1 MPPLPPWRDRR
12 TLALVALLC
21 IGQVALWGLA
31 AGLMYKAPEID
42 SAEQFVWAYSL
53 QAGYWKHPPL
63 PSWIMRGLLQVFGPS
78 VALPFVATQA
88 CIVVALALTWRLGCE
103 VMAARRA
110 LIAMALTS
118 LVTYHNIGGDSFNHN
133 TVLLPFQAALVLA
146 FHLAARRGHWRWWAL
161 TGGFAGLA
169 MLVKYVALLPI
180 AALLLYALLDRRLH
194 TRRSALGLLLAAA
207 VALAVMAPHLQW
219 LIATDFLPFRYAREV
234 SQSLPGVVATVL
246 SLGGFAVIQLL
257 RLLPFFAALG
267 VTLWRP
273 SADASGIAPSGP
285 LLLPPMAASDRL
297 FVTVVGLA
305 PLAITMAIGL
315 FSETALQARWG
326 TNALLLT
333 GLCAMTWLARPDSA
347 AMLRRCLQFVIAAQ
361 VVLCLGQTLAKTVVA
376 EHLGRG
382 TRANF
387 PGALLAQQ
395 AQQAWRAHTDAP
407 LRLLVTDIWLAG
419 NIIAHRAQTMAVLID
434 GDAAKSPWVGTAD
447 VDGCGALV
455 LDGTKVDGAP
465 PNAAIEAL
473 LARADASGVW
483 TLPWVAGKSA
493 GKSAAEGAAR
503 GADLSAMPATVGVR
517 WGIVKPRAGR
527 RCALAAIPVATTPTT
542 ETPPPRTP

>member
-1 MPPLPPWRDRR
+1 MPPYPPWRDRR

-21 IGQVALWGLA
+21 IGQVLLWGLA

-53 QAGYWKHPPL
+53 QFGYWKHPPL
-63 PSWIMRGLLQVFGPS
+63 PSWLMHGLLQLFGPS
-78 VALPFVATQA
+78 VALPFIATQA
-88 CIVVALALTWRLGCE
+88 CIVAALALTWRLGCE
-103 VMAARRA
+103 LMSARRA

-133 TVLLPFQAALVLA
+133 TVLLPFQAALMLA
-146 FHLAARRGHWRWWAL
+146 FYLAARRGAWRWWAL
-161 TGGFAGLA
+161 TGVVAGLA

-194 TRRSALGLLLAAA
+194 TRRTGLGLLLAAS
-207 VALAVMAPHLQW
+207 VALGVMAPHLQW
-219 LIATDFLPFRYAREV
+219 LVATDFLPFRYAREV
-234 SQSLPGVVATVL
+234 SQSLPGVGATVQ
-246 SLGGFAVIQLL
+246 SLGGFAAIQLL
-257 RLLPFFAALG
+257 RLLPFFAGLG
-267 VTLWRP
+267 VTLWRHP
-273 SADASGIAPSGP
+273 ADALAMTQSPPPIAE
-285 LLLPPMAASDRL
+285 PMPAPDRV

-305 PLAITMAIGL
+305 PLIITMAIGL

-326 TNALLLT
+326 TNAFLLT

-376 EHLGRG
+376 EYLGRG

-395 AQQAWRAHTDAP
+395 SQQAWQAHTDAP

-434 GDAAKSPWVGTAD
+434 GDPAKSPWVGAAD

-455 LDGTKVDGAP
+455 LDGTKVDGAS

-473 LARADASGVW
+473 LSRAPVRGAW
-483 TLPWVAGKSA
+483 ILPWSA
-493 GKSAAEGAAR
+493 GKGAGAA
-503 GADLSAMPATVGVR
+503 PVVVR
-517 WGIVKPRAGR
+517 WAIVKPRAGV
-527 RCALAAIPVATTPTT
+527 RCRLGPTATTGPNAAAPVTG
-542 ETPPPRTP
+542 TPPPRTP

>member
-1 MPPLPPWRDRR
+1 MSPHPPWRDRR
-12 TLALVALLC
+12 TLAIVALLC

-31 AGLMYKAPEID
+31 AGLLYKAPEID

-63 PSWIMRGLLQVFGPS
+63 PSWLMHGLLQLFGPS

-103 VMAARRA
+103 VMSTRRS

-146 FHLAARRGHWRWWAL
+146 FYLAARRGSWRWWAL
-161 TGGFAGLA
+161 TGAFAGLA

-194 TRRSALGLLLAAA
+194 TRRTAFGLLLAAG
-207 VALAVMAPHLQW
+207 VALGVMAPHLQW
-219 LIATDFLPFRYAREV
+219 LVATDFLPFRYAREV
-234 SQSLPGVVATVL
+234 SRSLPGVGATVL
-246 SLGGFAVIQLL
+246 SLGGFAAIQVL
-257 RLLPFFAALG
+257 RLLPFFAGLG
-267 VTLWRP
+267 VTLWRRP
-273 SADASGIAPSGP
+273 VDDLAMAHSH
-285 LLLPPMAASDRL
+285 LPIPEPMPASDRL

-305 PLAITMAIGL
+305 PLVITMAIGL

-326 TNALLLT
+326 TNAFLLT
-333 GLCAMTWLARPDSA
+333 GLCAMTWLARADSA

-395 AQQAWRAHTDAP
+395 AQQAWQTHTDAP

-419 NIIAHRAQTMAVLID
+419 NIIAHRAQTTAVLID
-434 GDAAKSPWVGTAD
+434 GDAAKSPWVGAAD
-447 VDGCGALV
+447 VDGCGAFV

-483 TLPWVAGKSA
+483 TLPWSSGKGPGA
-493 GKSAAEGAAR
+493 RADAA
-503 GADLSAMPATVGVR
+503 PVVIR
-517 WGIVKPRAGR
+517 WGIVKPRAGVA
-527 RCALAAIPVATTPTT
+527 CGLGALGAAPTATSP
-542 ETPPPRTP
+542 